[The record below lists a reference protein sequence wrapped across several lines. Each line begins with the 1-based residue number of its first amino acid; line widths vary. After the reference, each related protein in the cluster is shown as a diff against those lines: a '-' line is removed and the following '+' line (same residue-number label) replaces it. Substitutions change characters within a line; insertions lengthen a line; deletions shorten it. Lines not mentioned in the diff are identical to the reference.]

1 MICNI
6 RESNGKA
13 LIEVHGDLDNAH
25 AANNF
30 RETMYEVLTSGKKEA
45 IIDMN
50 AVESINSHGIGKLLL
65 FYNKFKDIGGDLR
78 ITSTHGNIKEIFE
91 TLRMDVLFKVEKN

>member
-1 MICNI
+1 MECNI
-6 RESNGKA
+6 RELNGKT
-13 LIEVHGDLDNAH
+13 LVEVHGDLDNDE
-25 AANNF
+25 AARKF

-65 FYNKFKDIGGDLR
+65 FYKKFKDIGGDLR
-78 ITSTHGNIKEIFE
+78 VSSTHGHVKEVFE
-91 TLRMDVLFKVEKN
+91 TLMLDRLFKIE

>member
-1 MICNI
+1 MECNI

-13 LIEVHGDLDNAH
+13 LVVVHGDMDNED
-25 AANNF
+25 AAKKF

-50 AVESINSHGIGKLLL
+50 DVESINSHGIGKLLL
-65 FYNKFKDIGGDLR
+65 FYKKFKDVGGDLR
-78 ITSTHGNIKEIFE
+78 ITSPHGHVKEVFE
-91 TLRMDVLFKVEKN
+91 TLMLDKLFKIE